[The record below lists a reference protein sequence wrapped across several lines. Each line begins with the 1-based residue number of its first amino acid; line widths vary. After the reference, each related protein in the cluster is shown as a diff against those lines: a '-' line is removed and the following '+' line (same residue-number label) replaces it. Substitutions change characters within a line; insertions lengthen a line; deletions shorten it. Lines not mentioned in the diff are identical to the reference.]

1 MLTISKRLLIT
12 TLFLY
17 DFYFPFLRWMTNVL
31 PDIHRALDRWKII
44 RISFIYESHQTH
56 KCLVMEVYSFNG
68 VLASRKFIYRLLEY
82 HLIGFSIIDASIIEI
97 TRGELNH
104 GGSGCAI
111 FIRFEHVLGISFI
124 RAIYRKWKYTCFVH
138 EKNVSSCN
146 AHDSWTH
153 TNFHTNCFS
162 FVVEVQHCTKVLVY
176 LTNYLWTKIS
186 FKCVNVTG
194 EMHDKYIPRLNWHA

>member
-1 MLTISKRLLIT
+1 
-12 TLFLY
+12 
-17 DFYFPFLRWMTNVL
+17 
-31 PDIHRALDRWKII
+31 
-44 RISFIYESHQTH
+44 
-56 KCLVMEVYSFNG
+56 MEAYSFNG

-111 FIRFEHVLGISFI
+111 FIQFEHVLGISFI

-138 EKNVSSCN
+138 EKNVFSCN

-176 LTNYLWTKIS
+176 LTNFLWKKKSVLNAWKSQERCMTSIFVVWTDTHKLNIFWGIIQFWLNAEAIS
-186 FKCVNVTG
+186 IENRMKLHSVL
-194 EMHDKYIPRLNWHA
+194 I